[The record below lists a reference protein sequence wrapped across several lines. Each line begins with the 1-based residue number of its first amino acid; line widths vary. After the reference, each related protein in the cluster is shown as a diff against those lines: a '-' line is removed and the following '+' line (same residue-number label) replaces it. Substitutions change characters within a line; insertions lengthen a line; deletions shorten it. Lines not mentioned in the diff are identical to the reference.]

1 MRFPLFTKM
10 KQEVNTLRTKKEQPK
25 VTVTSIFVFAESWCF
40 LFLPLLCSGGGGGGG
55 VRQV

>member
-40 LFLPLLCSGGGGGGG
+40 LFLPLLCSGGGVGWG
-55 VRQV
+55 